1 MRMITMKLSTV
12 AGNEPLILGMWV
24 CLTKMKNYMGIYLK
38 PIEFNFKIL
47 KGNLPEDKWDYWWL
61 IFLIKICLLSW
72 VVVAH
77 TFNPLGGSGWQI
89 SMSLRLATFTDNY
102 SQQFPG
108 QPVLQRKTLS
118 WKKQTKNKKKDQQ
131 VYFLIIGSSLFPTPI
146 LLQCFLLKSIYVN
159 TLQLWQASWFLF

>member
-1 MRMITMKLSTV
+1 MTEQMLNMFQALSSIPAPREEKEEEGRESTESYLQPPNP
-12 AGNEPLILGMWV
+12 GKTISLRWV
-24 CLTKMKNYMGIYLK
+24 CLG
-38 PIEFNFKIL
+38 
-47 KGNLPEDKWDYWWL
+47 
-61 IFLIKICLLSW
+61 W

-118 WKKQTKNKKKDQQ
+118 
-131 VYFLIIGSSLFPTPI
+131 
-146 LLQCFLLKSIYVN
+146 
-159 TLQLWQASWFLF
+159 